1 METTEIVFILDRS
14 GSMQGLENDTIGG
27 FNSLIEKQRKEKG
40 KAYITTV
47 LFDHQIDILYENID
61 IENIKPLT
69 NKDYYVRGTT
79 ALLDVIGY
87 SIKKMKNKQKE
98 KKADHVIFII
108 NTDGYENASV
118 HYSYQKV
125 NKMINKAKYK
135 HNWEFIFLGARIDA
149 IKEAKKIGIDQSHAV
164 QFYEDSSGIQA
175 CYQST
180 ETFISD
186 VRNKRN
192 SSSWKKAAEQNYQMK
207 R

>member
-14 GSMQGLENDTIGG
+14 GSMQGLENDVIGG

-47 LFDHQIDILYENID
+47 LFDYQIEILHKNVD
-61 IENIKPLT
+61 IENIKQLT
-69 NKDYYVRGTT
+69 NKEYYVRGTT
-79 ALLDVIGY
+79 ALLDAIGY

-98 KKADHVIFII
+98 KKADHVVFVI
-108 NTDGYENASV
+108 NTDGYENASQ

-125 NKMINKAKYK
+125 NKMINKAKNK

-149 IKEAKKIGIDQSHAV
+149 VKEANKLGIDQEHAV
-164 QFYEDSSGIQA
+164 RYYEDSSGVQA
-175 CYQST
+175 CYQSA
-180 ETFISD
+180 ETFISH
-186 VRNKRN
+186 VRNKRDC
-192 SSSWKKAAEQNYQMK
+192 SSWKNQAVQNYRIK